1 MRESVFFV
9 LIYSVVSIRNSC
21 TVVRLLLVFFS
32 SFFPSSYIIFV
43 WVRIYKWK
51 KYEDLFRK
59 KRMVSPA
66 ASLIDDIA
74 AANMLQYIDVDDE
87 IIEEDEKEAGE
98 DDENDDDIGRGA
110 FSFQPPPLL
119 RRTNSEY
126 INNNNNNNN
135 NNHHQHHHRHH
146 HHQPSFLS
154 HFISSLPSTVLEEK
168 GGEEEEEGRDHHG
181 KEKEMLNTNPVLR
194 RSVTA
199 PVNTFNV
206 VAAEDA
212 MMQHT
217 REYNGVFRPAFV
229 TRWSS
234 FVDIGVNKRYEL
246 GTWTTKESAARAH
259 DAALL
264 FMRGDS
270 KETREMMNFPM
281 SEYENTLKELKDM
294 NILAT
299 STNED
304 FVEAL
309 VESSAKIE
317 RRQSR
322 YRGVVKSKEHEN
334 KFEAR
339 IFYDEM

>member
-21 TVVRLLLVFFS
+21 TMVRLLLVFFS

-87 IIEEDEKEAGE
+87 IIEEDEEEADE
-98 DDENDDDIGRGA
+98 DDENDDDIGRGGA

-126 INNNNNNNN
+126 INNNNNQH
-135 NNHHQHHHRHH
+135 HHQHHRHH

-168 GGEEEEEGRDHHG
+168 GGEEEEE
-181 KEKEMLNTNPVLR
+181 KEMLNNTDPVLR

-199 PVNTFNV
+199 PVNTCNV
-206 VAAEDA
+206 AAAEDA

-294 NILAT
+294 NISAT

>member
-1 MRESVFFV
+1 M
-9 LIYSVVSIRNSC
+9 SIRNSRAL
-21 TVVRLLLVFFS
+21 VRLLLVFFS
-32 SFFPSSYIIFV
+32 SFFPSSLLLFV
-43 WVRIYKWK
+43 WGVRIYKSK
-51 KYEDLFRK
+51 KYEGETSSEK
-59 KRMVSPA
+59 MVAPA

-74 AANMLQYIDVDDE
+74 AANMLQQYIDVDDE
-87 IIEEDEKEAGE
+87 IIEDGEEEAGE
-98 DDENDDDIGRGA
+98 DDENDDDDINRAGA
-110 FSFQPPPLL
+110 FSFQSPPLL

-126 INNNNNNNN
+126 INNNNNQH
-135 NNHHQHHHRHH
+135 HHQHHRHHHH

-168 GGEEEEEGRDHHG
+168 GGEDEE
-181 KEKEMLNTNPVLR
+181 EKEMLNNTNPVLR

-199 PVNTFNV
+199 PVNTCNV
-206 VAAEDA
+206 AAAEDA

-294 NILAT
+294 NISAT

>member
-1 MRESVFFV
+1 M
-9 LIYSVVSIRNSC
+9 SIRNSRAL
-21 TVVRLLLVFFS
+21 VRLLLVFFS
-32 SFFPSSYIIFV
+32 SFFPSSLIIFV
-43 WVRIYKWK
+43 WVRIYKSK
-51 KYEDLFRK
+51 KYEGETSSEK
-59 KRMVSPA
+59 MVAPA

-74 AANMLQYIDVDDE
+74 AANMLQQYIDVDDE
-87 IIEEDEKEAGE
+87 IIEDGEEEAGE
-98 DDENDDDIGRGA
+98 DDENDDDINRAGA
-110 FSFQPPPLL
+110 FSFQSPPLL

-126 INNNNNNNN
+126 INNNNNQH
-135 NNHHQHHHRHH
+135 HHQHHRHHH

-168 GGEEEEEGRDHHG
+168 GGEDEE
-181 KEKEMLNTNPVLR
+181 EKEMLNNTNPVLR

-199 PVNTFNV
+199 PVNACNV
-206 VAAEDA
+206 AAAEDA

-294 NILAT
+294 NISAT

>member
-1 MRESVFFV
+1 
-9 LIYSVVSIRNSC
+9 L
-21 TVVRLLLVFFS
+21 VRLLLVFFS
-32 SFFPSSYIIFV
+32 SFFPSSLILFV
-43 WVRIYKWK
+43 WVRIYKSK
-51 KYEDLFRK
+51 KYEGETSSEK
-59 KRMVSPA
+59 MVAPA

-74 AANMLQYIDVDDE
+74 AANMLQQYIDVDDE
-87 IIEEDEKEAGE
+87 IIEDGEEEAGE
-98 DDENDDDIGRGA
+98 DDENDDDDINRAGA
-110 FSFQPPPLL
+110 FSFQSPPLL

-126 INNNNNNNN
+126 INNNNNQH
-135 NNHHQHHHRHH
+135 HHQHHRHHH

-168 GGEEEEEGRDHHG
+168 GGEDEE
-181 KEKEMLNTNPVLR
+181 EKEMLNNTNPVLR

-199 PVNTFNV
+199 PVNACNV
-206 VAAEDA
+206 AAAEDA

-234 FVDIGVNKRYEL
+234 FVDIGVDKRYEL

-294 NILAT
+294 NISAT

>member
-21 TVVRLLLVFFS
+21 TLVRLLLVFFS
-32 SFFPSSYIIFV
+32 SFFPSSLIIFV
-43 WVRIYKWK
+43 WVRIYKSK
-51 KYEDLFRK
+51 KYEGETSSEK
-59 KRMVSPA
+59 MVAPA
-66 ASLIDDIA
+66 ASLIDDLA
-74 AANMLQYIDVDDE
+74 AANMLQQYIDVDDE
-87 IIEEDEKEAGE
+87 IIEDGEEEAGE
-98 DDENDDDIGRGA
+98 DDENDDDINRAGA
-110 FSFQPPPLL
+110 FSFQSPPLL

-126 INNNNNNNN
+126 INNNNNQH
-135 NNHHQHHHRHH
+135 HHQHHRHHH

-168 GGEEEEEGRDHHG
+168 GGEDEE
-181 KEKEMLNTNPVLR
+181 EKEMLNNTNPVLR

-199 PVNTFNV
+199 PVNACNV
-206 VAAEDA
+206 AAAEDA

-294 NILAT
+294 NISAT

>member
-1 MRESVFFV
+1 M
-9 LIYSVVSIRNSC
+9 SIRNSRAL
-21 TVVRLLLVFFS
+21 VRLLLVFFS
-32 SFFPSSYIIFV
+32 SFFPSSLILFV
-43 WVRIYKWK
+43 WGVRIYKSK
-51 KYEDLFRK
+51 KYEGETSSEK
-59 KRMVSPA
+59 MVAPA

-74 AANMLQYIDVDDE
+74 AANMLQQYIDVDDE
-87 IIEEDEKEAGE
+87 IIEDGEEEAGE
-98 DDENDDDIGRGA
+98 DDENDDDDINRAGA
-110 FSFQPPPLL
+110 FSFQSPPLL

-126 INNNNNNNN
+126 INNNNNQH
-135 NNHHQHHHRHH
+135 HHQHHRHHHH

-168 GGEEEEEGRDHHG
+168 GGEDEE
-181 KEKEMLNTNPVLR
+181 EKEMLNNTNPVLR

-199 PVNTFNV
+199 PVNTCNV
-206 VAAEDA
+206 AAAEDA

-294 NILAT
+294 NISAT

>member
-1 MRESVFFV
+1 M
-9 LIYSVVSIRNSC
+9 SIRNSRAL
-21 TVVRLLLVFFS
+21 VRLLLVFFS
-32 SFFPSSYIIFV
+32 SFFPSSLILFV
-43 WVRIYKWK
+43 WGVRIYKSK
-51 KYEDLFRK
+51 KYEGETSSEK
-59 KRMVSPA
+59 MVAPA

-74 AANMLQYIDVDDE
+74 AANMLQQYIDVEDE
-87 IIEEDEKEAGE
+87 IIEDGEEEAGE
-98 DDENDDDIGRGA
+98 DDENDDDINRAGA
-110 FSFQPPPLL
+110 FSFQSPPLL

-126 INNNNNNNN
+126 INNNNNQH
-135 NNHHQHHHRHH
+135 HHQHHRHHH

-168 GGEEEEEGRDHHG
+168 GGEDEE
-181 KEKEMLNTNPVLR
+181 EKEMLNNTNPVLR

-199 PVNTFNV
+199 PVNACNV
-206 VAAEDA
+206 AAAEDA

-294 NILAT
+294 NISAT

>member
-1 MRESVFFV
+1 
-9 LIYSVVSIRNSC
+9 L
-21 TVVRLLLVFFS
+21 VRLLLVFFS
-32 SFFPSSYIIFV
+32 SFPSSLIIFV
-43 WVRIYKWK
+43 WVRIYKSK
-51 KYEDLFRK
+51 KYEGETSSEK
-59 KRMVSPA
+59 MVSPA

-74 AANMLQYIDVDDE
+74 AANMLQQYIDVDDE
-87 IIEEDEKEAGE
+87 IIEDGEEEAGE
-98 DDENDDDIGRGA
+98 DDENDDDINRAGA
-110 FSFQPPPLL
+110 FSFQSPPLL

-126 INNNNNNNN
+126 INNNNNQH
-135 NNHHQHHHRHH
+135 HHQHHRHHHH

-168 GGEEEEEGRDHHG
+168 GGEDEE
-181 KEKEMLNTNPVLR
+181 EKEMLNNTNPVLR

-199 PVNTFNV
+199 PVNACNV
-206 VAAEDA
+206 AAAEDA

-234 FVDIGVNKRYEL
+234 FVDIEVNKRYEL

-294 NILAT
+294 NISAT

>member
-1 MRESVFFV
+1 M
-9 LIYSVVSIRNSC
+9 SIRNSRAL
-21 TVVRLLLVFFS
+21 VRLLLVFFS
-32 SFFPSSYIIFV
+32 SFFPSSLLLFV
-43 WVRIYKWK
+43 WGVRIYKSK
-51 KYEDLFRK
+51 KYEGETSSEK
-59 KRMVSPA
+59 MVAPA

-74 AANMLQYIDVDDE
+74 AANMLQQYIDVDDE
-87 IIEEDEKEAGE
+87 IIEDGEEEAGE
-98 DDENDDDIGRGA
+98 DDENDDDINRAGA
-110 FSFQPPPLL
+110 FSFLSPPLL

-126 INNNNNNNN
+126 INNNNNQH
-135 NNHHQHHHRHH
+135 HHQHHRHHH

-168 GGEEEEEGRDHHG
+168 GGEDEE
-181 KEKEMLNTNPVLR
+181 EKEMLNNTNPVLR

-199 PVNTFNV
+199 PVNACNV
-206 VAAEDA
+206 AAAEDA

-234 FVDIGVNKRYEL
+234 FADIGVNKRYEL

-294 NILAT
+294 NISAT

>member
-1 MRESVFFV
+1 M
-9 LIYSVVSIRNSC
+9 SIRNSRAL
-21 TVVRLLLVFFS
+21 VRLLLVFFS
-32 SFFPSSYIIFV
+32 SFFPSSLLLFV
-43 WVRIYKWK
+43 WGVRIYKSK
-51 KYEDLFRK
+51 KYEGETSSEK
-59 KRMVSPA
+59 MVAPA

-74 AANMLQYIDVDDE
+74 AANMLQQYIDVDDE
-87 IIEEDEKEAGE
+87 IIEDGEEEAGE
-98 DDENDDDIGRGA
+98 DDENDDDDINRAGA
-110 FSFQPPPLL
+110 FSFQSPPLL

-126 INNNNNNNN
+126 INNNNNQH
-135 NNHHQHHHRHH
+135 HHQHHRHHHH

-168 GGEEEEEGRDHHG
+168 GGEDEE
-181 KEKEMLNTNPVLR
+181 EKEMLNNTNPVLR

-199 PVNTFNV
+199 PVNACNV
-206 VAAEDA
+206 AAAEDA

-270 KETREMMNFPM
+270 KETRKMMNFPM

-294 NILAT
+294 NISAT

>member
-1 MRESVFFV
+1 M
-9 LIYSVVSIRNSC
+9 SIRNSRAL
-21 TVVRLLLVFFS
+21 VRLLLVFFS
-32 SFFPSSYIIFV
+32 SFFPSSLLLFV
-43 WVRIYKWK
+43 WGVRIYKSK
-51 KYEDLFRK
+51 KYEGETSSEK
-59 KRMVSPA
+59 MVAPA

-74 AANMLQYIDVDDE
+74 AANMLQQYIDVDDE
-87 IIEEDEKEAGE
+87 IIEDGEEEAGE
-98 DDENDDDIGRGA
+98 DDENDDDDINRAGA
-110 FSFQPPPLL
+110 FSFQSPPLL

-126 INNNNNNNN
+126 INNNNNQH
-135 NNHHQHHHRHH
+135 HHQHHRHHHH

-168 GGEEEEEGRDHHG
+168 GGEDEE
-181 KEKEMLNTNPVLR
+181 EKEMLNNTNPVLR

-199 PVNTFNV
+199 PVNACNV
-206 VAAEDA
+206 AAAEDA

-234 FVDIGVNKRYEL
+234 FVDIEVNKRYEL

-294 NILAT
+294 NISAT

>member
-1 MRESVFFV
+1 M
-9 LIYSVVSIRNSC
+9 
-21 TVVRLLLVFFS
+21 
-32 SFFPSSYIIFV
+32 
-43 WVRIYKWK
+43 
-51 KYEDLFRK
+51 
-59 KRMVSPA
+59 
-66 ASLIDDIA
+66 
-74 AANMLQYIDVDDE
+74 
-87 IIEEDEKEAGE
+87 
-98 DDENDDDIGRGA
+98 
-110 FSFQPPPLL
+110 
-119 RRTNSEY
+119 
-126 INNNNNNNN
+126 
-135 NNHHQHHHRHH
+135 
-146 HHQPSFLS
+146 
-154 HFISSLPSTVLEEK
+154 
-168 GGEEEEEGRDHHG
+168 
-181 KEKEMLNTNPVLR
+181 
-194 RSVTA
+194 TA
-199 PVNTFNV
+199 PVNACNV
-206 VAAEDA
+206 AAAEDA

-234 FVDIGVNKRYEL
+234 FVDIEVNKRYEL

-294 NILAT
+294 NISAT

>member
-21 TVVRLLLVFFS
+21 TLVRLLLVFFS
-32 SFFPSSYIIFV
+32 SFFPSSLILFV
-43 WVRIYKWK
+43 WVRIYKSK
-51 KYEDLFRK
+51 KYEGETSSEK
-59 KRMVSPA
+59 MVAPA

-74 AANMLQYIDVDDE
+74 AANMLQQYIDVDDE
-87 IIEEDEKEAGE
+87 IIEDGEEEAGE
-98 DDENDDDIGRGA
+98 DDENDDDDINRAGA
-110 FSFQPPPLL
+110 FSFQSPPLL

-126 INNNNNNNN
+126 INNNNNQH
-135 NNHHQHHHRHH
+135 HHQHHRHH
-146 HHQPSFLS
+146 HLQPSFLS

-168 GGEEEEEGRDHHG
+168 GGEDEE
-181 KEKEMLNTNPVLR
+181 EKEMLNSTNPVLR

-199 PVNTFNV
+199 PVNTCNV
-206 VAAEDA
+206 AAAEDA

-234 FVDIGVNKRYEL
+234 FVDIGVDKRYEL

-294 NILAT
+294 NISAT

>member
-1 MRESVFFV
+1 M
-9 LIYSVVSIRNSC
+9 SIRNSRAL
-21 TVVRLLLVFFS
+21 VRLLLVFFS
-32 SFFPSSYIIFV
+32 SFFPSSLILFV
-43 WVRIYKWK
+43 WGVRIYKSK
-51 KYEDLFRK
+51 KYEGETSSEK
-59 KRMVSPA
+59 MVAPA

-74 AANMLQYIDVDDE
+74 AANMLQQYIDVDDE
-87 IIEEDEKEAGE
+87 IIEDGEEEAGE
-98 DDENDDDIGRGA
+98 DDENDDDDINRAGA
-110 FSFQPPPLL
+110 FSFQSPPLL

-126 INNNNNNNN
+126 RNNNNNQH
-135 NNHHQHHHRHH
+135 HHQHHRHHHH

-168 GGEEEEEGRDHHG
+168 GGEDEE
-181 KEKEMLNTNPVLR
+181 EKEMLNNTNPVLR

-199 PVNTFNV
+199 PVNACNV
-206 VAAEDA
+206 AAAEDA

-294 NILAT
+294 NISAT

>member
-1 MRESVFFV
+1 MEK
-9 LIYSVVSIRNSC
+9 IRG
-21 TVVRLLLVFFS
+21 R
-32 SFFPSSYIIFV
+32 
-43 WVRIYKWK
+43 
-51 KYEDLFRK
+51 DLFTK
-59 KRMVSPA
+59 MVSPA

-74 AANMLQYIDVDDE
+74 AANMLQQYIDVDDE
-87 IIEEDEKEAGE
+87 IIEDDEEEAGE

-110 FSFQPPPLL
+110 FSFQSPPLL

-126 INNNNNNNN
+126 INNNNNQH
-135 NNHHQHHHRHH
+135 HHQHHRHH
-146 HHQPSFLS
+146 HLQPSFLS

-168 GGEEEEEGRDHHG
+168 GGEEEEE
-181 KEKEMLNTNPVLR
+181 EKEMLNNTNPVLR

-199 PVNTFNV
+199 PVNTYNV
-206 VAAEDA
+206 AAAEDA

-234 FVDIGVNKRYEL
+234 FVDIGVDKRYEL

-294 NILAT
+294 NISAT

>member
-1 MRESVFFV
+1 M
-9 LIYSVVSIRNSC
+9 SIRNSRAL
-21 TVVRLLLVFFS
+21 VRLLLVFFS
-32 SFFPSSYIIFV
+32 SFFPSSLLLFV
-43 WVRIYKWK
+43 WGVRIYKSK
-51 KYEDLFRK
+51 KYEGETSSEK
-59 KRMVSPA
+59 MVAPA
-66 ASLIDDIA
+66 ASLIDDLA
-74 AANMLQYIDVDDE
+74 AANMLQQYIDVDDE
-87 IIEEDEKEAGE
+87 IIEDGEEEAGE
-98 DDENDDDIGRGA
+98 DDENDDDDINRAGA
-110 FSFQPPPLL
+110 FSFQSPPLL

-126 INNNNNNNN
+126 INNNNNQH
-135 NNHHQHHHRHH
+135 HHQHHRHHHH

-168 GGEEEEEGRDHHG
+168 GGEDEE
-181 KEKEMLNTNPVLR
+181 EKEMLNNTNPVLR

-199 PVNTFNV
+199 PVNACNV
-206 VAAEDA
+206 AAAEDA

-294 NILAT
+294 NISAT

>member
-1 MRESVFFV
+1 M
-9 LIYSVVSIRNSC
+9 SIRNSRAL
-21 TVVRLLLVFFS
+21 VRLLLVFFS
-32 SFFPSSYIIFV
+32 SFFPSSLILFV
-43 WVRIYKWK
+43 WGVRIYKSK
-51 KYEDLFRK
+51 KYEGETSSEK
-59 KRMVSPA
+59 MVAPA

-74 AANMLQYIDVDDE
+74 AANMLQQYIDVDDE
-87 IIEEDEKEAGE
+87 IIEDGEEEAGE
-98 DDENDDDIGRGA
+98 DDENDDDDINRAGA
-110 FSFQPPPLL
+110 FSFQSPPLL

-126 INNNNNNNN
+126 INNNNNQH
-135 NNHHQHHHRHH
+135 HHQHHRHHHH

-168 GGEEEEEGRDHHG
+168 GGEDEE
-181 KEKEMLNTNPVLR
+181 EKEMLNNANPVLR

-199 PVNTFNV
+199 PVNACNV
-206 VAAEDA
+206 AAAEDA

-294 NILAT
+294 NISAT

>member
-1 MRESVFFV
+1 
-9 LIYSVVSIRNSC
+9 
-21 TVVRLLLVFFS
+21 
-32 SFFPSSYIIFV
+32 
-43 WVRIYKWK
+43 
-51 KYEDLFRK
+51 
-59 KRMVSPA
+59 MVSPA

-74 AANMLQYIDVDDE
+74 AANVLQQYIDVDDE

-126 INNNNNNNN
+126 INNNNNQH
-135 NNHHQHHHRHH
+135 HHQHHRHH

-168 GGEEEEEGRDHHG
+168 GGDEEE
-181 KEKEMLNTNPVLR
+181 EKEMLNNTNPVLR

-199 PVNTFNV
+199 PVNAFNV
-206 VAAEDA
+206 AAAEDA

-294 NILAT
+294 NISAT

>member
-1 MRESVFFV
+1 M
-9 LIYSVVSIRNSC
+9 SIRNSRAL
-21 TVVRLLLVFFS
+21 VRLLLVFFS
-32 SFFPSSYIIFV
+32 SFFPSSLILFV
-43 WVRIYKWK
+43 WVRIYKSK
-51 KYEDLFRK
+51 KYEGETSSEK
-59 KRMVSPA
+59 MVSPA

-74 AANMLQYIDVDDE
+74 AANMLQQYIDVDDE
-87 IIEEDEKEAGE
+87 IIEDGEEEAGE
-98 DDENDDDIGRGA
+98 DDENDDDDINRAGA
-110 FSFQPPPLL
+110 FSFQSPPLL

-126 INNNNNNNN
+126 INNNNN
-135 NNHHQHHHRHH
+135 QHHHHHHRHHHH

-168 GGEEEEEGRDHHG
+168 GGEDEE
-181 KEKEMLNTNPVLR
+181 EKEMLNNTNPVLR

-199 PVNTFNV
+199 PVNACNV
-206 VAAEDA
+206 AAAEDA

-294 NILAT
+294 NISAT

>member
-1 MRESVFFV
+1 M
-9 LIYSVVSIRNSC
+9 SIRNSRAL
-21 TVVRLLLVFFS
+21 VRLLLVFFS
-32 SFFPSSYIIFV
+32 SFFPSSLILFV
-43 WVRIYKWK
+43 WGVRIYKSK
-51 KYEDLFRK
+51 KYEGETSSEK
-59 KRMVSPA
+59 MVAPA

-74 AANMLQYIDVDDE
+74 AANMLQQYIDVDDE
-87 IIEEDEKEAGE
+87 IIEDGEEEAGE
-98 DDENDDDIGRGA
+98 DDENDDDDINRAGA
-110 FSFQPPPLL
+110 FSFQSPPLL

-126 INNNNNNNN
+126 INNNNNQH
-135 NNHHQHHHRHH
+135 HHQHHRHH
-146 HHQPSFLS
+146 HLQPSFLS

-168 GGEEEEEGRDHHG
+168 GGEDEE
-181 KEKEMLNTNPVLR
+181 EKEMLNNANPVLR

-199 PVNTFNV
+199 PVNACNV
-206 VAAEDA
+206 AAAEDA

-294 NILAT
+294 NISAT

>member
-1 MRESVFFV
+1 M
-9 LIYSVVSIRNSC
+9 SIRNSRAL
-21 TVVRLLLVFFS
+21 VRLLLVFFS
-32 SFFPSSYIIFV
+32 SFFPSSLILFV
-43 WVRIYKWK
+43 WGVRIYKSK
-51 KYEDLFRK
+51 KYEGETSSEK
-59 KRMVSPA
+59 MVAPA

-74 AANMLQYIDVDDE
+74 AANMLQQYIDVDDE
-87 IIEEDEKEAGE
+87 IIEDGEEEAGE
-98 DDENDDDIGRGA
+98 DDENDDDDINRAGA
-110 FSFQPPPLL
+110 FSFQSPPLL

-126 INNNNNNNN
+126 RNNNNNQH
-135 NNHHQHHHRHH
+135 HHQHHRHHHH

-168 GGEEEEEGRDHHG
+168 GGEDEE
-181 KEKEMLNTNPVLR
+181 EKEMLNNTNPVLR

-199 PVNTFNV
+199 PVNTCNV
-206 VAAEDA
+206 AAAEDA

-294 NILAT
+294 NISAT

>member
-21 TVVRLLLVFFS
+21 TLVRLLLVFFS
-32 SFFPSSYIIFV
+32 SFFPSSLIIFV
-43 WVRIYKWK
+43 WVRIYKSK
-51 KYEDLFRK
+51 KYEGETSSEK
-59 KRMVSPA
+59 MVSPA

-74 AANMLQYIDVDDE
+74 AANMLQQYIDVDDE
-87 IIEEDEKEAGE
+87 IIEDGEEEAGE
-98 DDENDDDIGRGA
+98 DDENDDDINRAGA
-110 FSFQPPPLL
+110 FSFQSPPLL

-126 INNNNNNNN
+126 INNNNNQH
-135 NNHHQHHHRHH
+135 HHQHHRHHH

-168 GGEEEEEGRDHHG
+168 GGEDEE
-181 KEKEMLNTNPVLR
+181 EKEMLNNTNPVLR

-199 PVNTFNV
+199 PVNACNV
-206 VAAEDA
+206 AAAEDA

-294 NILAT
+294 NISAT

>member
-1 MRESVFFV
+1 M
-9 LIYSVVSIRNSC
+9 SIRNSRAL
-21 TVVRLLLVFFS
+21 VRLLLVFFS
-32 SFFPSSYIIFV
+32 SFFPSSLILFV
-43 WVRIYKWK
+43 WGVRIYKSK
-51 KYEDLFRK
+51 KYEGETSSEK
-59 KRMVSPA
+59 MVAPA

-74 AANMLQYIDVDDE
+74 AANMLQQYIDVDDE
-87 IIEEDEKEAGE
+87 IIEDGEEEAGE
-98 DDENDDDIGRGA
+98 DDENDDDDINRAGA
-110 FSFQPPPLL
+110 FSFQSPPLL

-126 INNNNNNNN
+126 INNNNNQH
-135 NNHHQHHHRHH
+135 HHQHHRHHHH

-168 GGEEEEEGRDHHG
+168 GGEDEE
-181 KEKEMLNTNPVLR
+181 EKEMLNNTNPVLR

-199 PVNTFNV
+199 PVNACNV
-206 VAAEDA
+206 AAAEDA

-259 DAALL
+259 DTALL

-294 NILAT
+294 NISAT

>member
-21 TVVRLLLVFFS
+21 TLVRLLLVFFS
-32 SFFPSSYIIFV
+32 SFFPSSLILFV
-43 WVRIYKWK
+43 WVRIYKSK
-51 KYEDLFRK
+51 KYEGETSSEK
-59 KRMVSPA
+59 MVAPA

-74 AANMLQYIDVDDE
+74 AANMLQQYIDVDDE
-87 IIEEDEKEAGE
+87 IIEDDEEEAGE

-110 FSFQPPPLL
+110 FSFQSPPLL

-126 INNNNNNNN
+126 INNNNNQH
-135 NNHHQHHHRHH
+135 HHQHHRHHH

-168 GGEEEEEGRDHHG
+168 GGEDEE
-181 KEKEMLNTNPVLR
+181 EKEMLNNTNPVLR

-199 PVNTFNV
+199 PVNTCNV
-206 VAAEDA
+206 AAAEDA

-234 FVDIGVNKRYEL
+234 FVDIGVDKRYEL

-294 NILAT
+294 NISAT

>member
-1 MRESVFFV
+1 
-9 LIYSVVSIRNSC
+9 VSIRNSRAL
-21 TVVRLLLVFFS
+21 VRLLLVFFS
-32 SFFPSSYIIFV
+32 SFFPSSLILFV
-43 WVRIYKWK
+43 WGVRIYKSK
-51 KYEDLFRK
+51 KYEGETSSEK
-59 KRMVSPA
+59 MVAPA

-74 AANMLQYIDVDDE
+74 AANMLQQYIDIDDG
-87 IIEEDEKEAGE
+87 IIEDGEEEAGE
-98 DDENDDDIGRGA
+98 DDENDDDDINRAGA
-110 FSFQPPPLL
+110 FSFQSPPLL

-126 INNNNNNNN
+126 INNNNNQH
-135 NNHHQHHHRHH
+135 HHQHHRHHHH

-168 GGEEEEEGRDHHG
+168 GGEDEE
-181 KEKEMLNTNPVLR
+181 EKEMLNNANPVLR

-199 PVNTFNV
+199 PVNACNV
-206 VAAEDA
+206 AAAEDA

-294 NILAT
+294 NISAT

>member
-1 MRESVFFV
+1 M
-9 LIYSVVSIRNSC
+9 SIRNSRAL
-21 TVVRLLLVFFS
+21 VRLLLVFFS
-32 SFFPSSYIIFV
+32 SFFPSSLILFV
-43 WVRIYKWK
+43 WGVRIYKSK
-51 KYEDLFRK
+51 KYEGETSSEK
-59 KRMVSPA
+59 MVAPA

-74 AANMLQYIDVDDE
+74 AANMLQQYIDVDDE
-87 IIEEDEKEAGE
+87 IIEDGEEEAGE
-98 DDENDDDIGRGA
+98 DDENDDDDINRAGA
-110 FSFQPPPLL
+110 FSFQSLL

-126 INNNNNNNN
+126 INNNNNQH
-135 NNHHQHHHRHH
+135 HHQHHRHHHH

-168 GGEEEEEGRDHHG
+168 GGEDEE
-181 KEKEMLNTNPVLR
+181 EKEMLNNTNPVLR

-199 PVNTFNV
+199 PVNACNV
-206 VAAEDA
+206 AAAEDA

-294 NILAT
+294 NISAT

>member
-21 TVVRLLLVFFS
+21 TLVRLLLVFFS
-32 SFFPSSYIIFV
+32 SFFPSSLILFV
-43 WVRIYKWK
+43 WVRIYKSK
-51 KYEDLFRK
+51 KYEGETSSEK
-59 KRMVSPA
+59 MVAPA

-74 AANMLQYIDVDDE
+74 AANMLQQYIDVDDE
-87 IIEEDEKEAGE
+87 IIEDGEEEAGE
-98 DDENDDDIGRGA
+98 DDENDDDDINRAGA
-110 FSFQPPPLL
+110 FSFQSPPLL

-126 INNNNNNNN
+126 INNNNNQH
-135 NNHHQHHHRHH
+135 HHQHHRHH
-146 HHQPSFLS
+146 HLQPSFLS

-168 GGEEEEEGRDHHG
+168 GGEDEE
-181 KEKEMLNTNPVLR
+181 EKEMLNSTNPVLR

-199 PVNTFNV
+199 PVNACNV
-206 VAAEDA
+206 AAAEDA

-234 FVDIGVNKRYEL
+234 FVDIGVDKRYEL

-294 NILAT
+294 NISAT

>member
-1 MRESVFFV
+1 
-9 LIYSVVSIRNSC
+9 VSIRNSRAL
-21 TVVRLLLVFFS
+21 VRLLLVFFS
-32 SFFPSSYIIFV
+32 SFFPSSLIIFV
-43 WVRIYKWK
+43 WVRIYKSK
-51 KYEDLFRK
+51 KYEGETSSEK
-59 KRMVSPA
+59 MVSPA

-74 AANMLQYIDVDDE
+74 AANMLQQYIDVDDE
-87 IIEEDEKEAGE
+87 IIEDGEEEAGE
-98 DDENDDDIGRGA
+98 DDENDDDINRAGA
-110 FSFQPPPLL
+110 FSFQSPPLL

-126 INNNNNNNN
+126 INNNNNQH
-135 NNHHQHHHRHH
+135 HHQHHRHHH

-168 GGEEEEEGRDHHG
+168 GGEDEE
-181 KEKEMLNTNPVLR
+181 EKEMLNNTNPVLR

-199 PVNTFNV
+199 PVNACNV
-206 VAAEDA
+206 AAAEDA

-294 NILAT
+294 NISAT

>member
-1 MRESVFFV
+1 M
-9 LIYSVVSIRNSC
+9 SIRNSRAL
-21 TVVRLLLVFFS
+21 VRLLLVFFS
-32 SFFPSSYIIFV
+32 SFFPSSLILFV
-43 WVRIYKWK
+43 WGVRIYKSK
-51 KYEDLFRK
+51 KYEGETSSEK
-59 KRMVSPA
+59 MVAPA

-74 AANMLQYIDVDDE
+74 AANILQQYIDVDDE
-87 IIEEDEKEAGE
+87 IIEDGEEEAGE
-98 DDENDDDIGRGA
+98 DDENDDDDINRAGA
-110 FSFQPPPLL
+110 FSFQSPPLL

-126 INNNNNNNN
+126 INNNINNNQ
-135 NNHHQHHHRHH
+135 HHQHHRHHH

-168 GGEEEEEGRDHHG
+168 GGEDEE
-181 KEKEMLNTNPVLR
+181 EKEMLNNANPVLR

-199 PVNTFNV
+199 PVNACNV
-206 VAAEDA
+206 AAAEDA

-294 NILAT
+294 NISAT

>member
-1 MRESVFFV
+1 
-9 LIYSVVSIRNSC
+9 VSIRNSRAL
-21 TVVRLLLVFFS
+21 VRLLLVFFS
-32 SFFPSSYIIFV
+32 SFFPSSLILFV
-43 WVRIYKWK
+43 WGVRIYKSK
-51 KYEDLFRK
+51 KYEGETSSEK
-59 KRMVSPA
+59 MVAPA

-74 AANMLQYIDVDDE
+74 AANMLQQYIDVDDE
-87 IIEEDEKEAGE
+87 IIEDGEEEAGE
-98 DDENDDDIGRGA
+98 DDENDDDDINRAGA
-110 FSFQPPPLL
+110 FSFQSPPLL

-126 INNNNNNNN
+126 INNNNNQH
-135 NNHHQHHHRHH
+135 HHQHHRHHHH

-168 GGEEEEEGRDHHG
+168 GGEDEE
-181 KEKEMLNTNPVLR
+181 EKEMLNNTNPVLR

-199 PVNTFNV
+199 PVNACNV
-206 VAAEDA
+206 AAAEDA

-294 NILAT
+294 NISAT

>member
-1 MRESVFFV
+1 
-9 LIYSVVSIRNSC
+9 VSIRNSRAL
-21 TVVRLLLVFFS
+21 VRLLLVFFS
-32 SFFPSSYIIFV
+32 SFFPSSLIIFV
-43 WVRIYKWK
+43 WVRIYKSK
-51 KYEDLFRK
+51 KYEGETSSEK
-59 KRMVSPA
+59 MVAPA

-74 AANMLQYIDVDDE
+74 AANMLQQYIDVDDE
-87 IIEEDEKEAGE
+87 IIEDGEEEAGE
-98 DDENDDDIGRGA
+98 DDENDDDINRAGA
-110 FSFQPPPLL
+110 FSFQSPPLL

-126 INNNNNNNN
+126 INNNNNQH
-135 NNHHQHHHRHH
+135 HHQHHRHHH

-168 GGEEEEEGRDHHG
+168 GGEDEE
-181 KEKEMLNTNPVLR
+181 EKEMLNNTNPVLR

-199 PVNTFNV
+199 PVNACNV
-206 VAAEDA
+206 AAAEDA

-294 NILAT
+294 NISAT

>member
-1 MRESVFFV
+1 M
-9 LIYSVVSIRNSC
+9 SIRNSRAL
-21 TVVRLLLVFFS
+21 VRLLLVFFS
-32 SFFPSSYIIFV
+32 SFFPSSLILFV
-43 WVRIYKWK
+43 WGVRIYKSK
-51 KYEDLFRK
+51 KYEGETSSEK
-59 KRMVSPA
+59 MVAPA

-74 AANMLQYIDVDDE
+74 AANMLQQYIDVDDE
-87 IIEEDEKEAGE
+87 IIEDGEEEAGE
-98 DDENDDDIGRGA
+98 DDENDDDDINRAGA
-110 FSFQPPPLL
+110 FSFQSPPLL

-126 INNNNNNNN
+126 INNNNNQH
-135 NNHHQHHHRHH
+135 HHQHHRHHHH

-168 GGEEEEEGRDHHG
+168 GGEDEE
-181 KEKEMLNTNPVLR
+181 EKEMLNNTNPVLR

-199 PVNTFNV
+199 PVNACNV
-206 VAAEDA
+206 AAAEDA

-294 NILAT
+294 NISAT